1 MNSIDAQQELAFIK
15 KVIADSRTAISGDG
29 KDLIVWGLVVVIG
42 MVTSYVA
49 IQFDYTI
56 SKLLLWAAL
65 IGIGWTYTLV
75 NEFQNRKKN
84 RFKTFGGKILGSLW
98 MGCGIVMTLVGFLTT
113 TTGALKSW
121 GIIPMISLVLGI
133 GYLVTGVVHDN
144 RWTRLSA
151 LGWWGGAIIMF
162 IWPGQYM
169 FLLFSAMMIAFQI
182 VPGMKLYQ
190 QWKSQHASE

>member
-1 MNSIDAQQELAFIK
+1 MDAIDAQQELAFIK
-15 KVIADSRTAISGDG
+15 KVIDDSRTAISSNG
-29 KDLIVWGLVVVIG
+29 KDLIVWGLLVVIG
-42 MVTSYVA
+42 MVTMFVDS
-49 IQFDYTI
+49 QLGYTI
-56 SKLLLWAAL
+56 PKLLLWAAL

-75 NEFQNRKKN
+75 SVYQNRKKT
-84 RFKTFGGKILGSLW
+84 RFRTFGGKILGSLW
-98 MGCGIVMTLVGFLTT
+98 MGCGIVMTLIGFLTT

-151 LGWWGGAIIMF
+151 FGWWGGGIIML

-169 FLLFSAMMIAFQI
+169 FLLFGAMMIVFQI
-182 VPGMKLYQ
+182 FPGVKLHQ
-190 QWKSQHASE
+190 QWKLQHAGE